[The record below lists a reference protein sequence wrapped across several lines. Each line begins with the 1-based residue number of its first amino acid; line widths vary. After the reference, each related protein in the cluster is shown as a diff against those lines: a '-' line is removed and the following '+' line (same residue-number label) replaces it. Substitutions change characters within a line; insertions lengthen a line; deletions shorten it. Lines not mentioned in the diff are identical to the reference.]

1 MAAAEA
7 AGSRSAG
14 TEAAGYVYVYGVCRR
29 RDAVEAWSEG
39 IAGGEVDQVV
49 HRDLAAIVS
58 DVPGPRVRAT
68 RRDLMRHSNVLAS
81 VFEDGE
87 VLPLRFGTLYPDRN
101 AVVDS
106 LLAARHGE
114 LHDLLARLEGKVELS
129 VKAFYD
135 ERAILA
141 EVVNGDPRIARLRDA
156 TRSQPPAAT
165 QGLRLE
171 LGEAVAHALESRRAA
186 DAEAIVAR
194 VQPLSDAIVVD
205 DQQVE
210 NLVVKAALLVDRT
223 RVAAVDAAMDALARD
238 QAGRMQFKYVGPL
251 PPHTFVAIESSE
263 RA

>member
-1 MAAAEA
+1 M
-7 AGSRSAG
+7 
-14 TEAAGYVYVYGVCRR
+14 YGVCRR
-29 RDAVEAWSEG
+29 RKTVEAWSEG
-39 IAGGEVDQVV
+39 IAGGDVGQVV

-58 DVPGPRVRAT
+58 EVPGPRVRAT

-87 VLPLRFGTLYPDRN
+87 VLPLRFGTLYPDRD
-101 AVVDS
+101 AVADS
-106 LLAARHGE
+106 LLAARYRE
-114 LHDLLARLEGKVELS
+114 LHDLLVELEGKVELS

-141 EVVNGDPRIARLRDA
+141 EIVTGDRRIARLREA
-156 TRSQPPAAT
+156 TRSQPAAAT
-165 QGLRLE
+165 HALRIE

-194 VQPLSDAIVVD
+194 VQKFCDAVVVD

-210 NLVVKAALLVDRT
+210 NLVLKAALLVDRS
-223 RVAAVDAAMDALARD
+223 RVAAVDAGMDALARE

-251 PPHTFVAIESSE
+251 PPHTFVAIDSAD